1 MPNISSEAWASIE
14 RDYGRRLAPEVRSNV
29 DRVTATYIDQVT
41 NGPHLLTRRRLDL
54 A

>member
-1 MPNISSEAWASIE
+1 MLKISNAGWEPIE
-14 RDYGRRLAPEVRSNV
+14 REYGKRLAPEVRSNV
-29 DRVTATYIDQVT
+29 ERVTATYIDQVT